1 MKLRKKDKQ
10 KIIEIAVITVIICL
24 TVFTLWYLHEIYY
37 PPYPIYDLY
46 NGKEWDEYRLGDIIK
61 GWLFDNDKQYL
72 DTVPE
77 RWPNSIGDQYSRI
90 VGYPRQ
96 FKKNDMD
103 ALRHVFSNIQYEKPD
118 SETVVVH
125 LRVGDVVDHSRKN
138 EYVRDIPYYSR
149 IKDSFKQHP
158 DIKKVRIF
166 AGAHKDVNHRL
177 SSKLIHEVKNVFS
190 DYDTQIV
197 LTRNPDKDFCYMCHS
212 KYFVKSGGGFSNLI
226 EKYVNT
232 NNGIVFSEDGV
243 GEDYFIPKE
252 ES

>member
-24 TVFTLWYLHEIYY
+24 TAIALWYVRETYY

-103 ALRHVFSNIQYEKPD
+103 ALRHVFSNIQ
-118 SETVVVH
+118 
-125 LRVGDVVDHSRKN
+125 
-138 EYVRDIPYYSR
+138 
-149 IKDSFKQHP
+149 
-158 DIKKVRIF
+158 
-166 AGAHKDVNHRL
+166 
-177 SSKLIHEVKNVFS
+177 
-190 DYDTQIV
+190 
-197 LTRNPDKDFCYMCHS
+197 
-212 KYFVKSGGGFSNLI
+212 
-226 EKYVNT
+226 
-232 NNGIVFSEDGV
+232 
-243 GEDYFIPKE
+243 
-252 ES
+252 